1 MMGCNKHENQSKQ
14 QSVGNTEPTNKCEKL
29 LSYVDSLPPQ
39 IIRRLQDGM
48 ILPNGEI
55 IADGLTVRVENA
67 FLRPKSKKECE
78 IYCLLN
84 KDGDIDFNKCRNLRD
99 GIDATVKNL
108 KIKHQVEE
116 SIQSYINKN
125 LASHANETIVLKNG
139 ITMPGK
145 YSLVLNKDGKH
156 YIPSWGKIEKTSSIW
171 FCEMSPEGLPLENNC
186 FRIVDTMH
194 N

>member
-1 MMGCNKHENQSKQ
+1 MMGCNKHENQRKQ

-29 LSYVDSLPPQ
+29 LSYVDSLSPQ
-39 IIRRLQDGM
+39 IIRRLPDGM

-84 KDGDIDFNKCRNLRD
+84 KDGYIDFNKCRNLRD

-116 SIQSYINKN
+116 SIQSYINKK

-156 YIPSWGKIEKTSSIW
+156 YIPSWGKI
-171 FCEMSPEGLPLENNC
+171 
-186 FRIVDTMH
+186 
-194 N
+194 